1 MDNEPTIEVESG
13 LVTTGVTNLPKTSRF
28 PAMAMVR
35 TAFGTTRG
43 RVGAALVILIV
54 LIAVLGPLVA
64 PHSPTELAG
73 NATTFAGPSQE
84 YPLGTD
90 GLGRDV
96 LSRTLNG
103 GWELLFAAVA
113 ATALGVGLG
122 TLIGV
127 LAAYEGG
134 WVDTVLLRA
143 MDVLLAFPSLVLALL
158 LVSVSGPSTW
168 LIIVA
173 VGLAHTPQVARVM
186 HSTSLD
192 ICERDFMQSAE
203 LMALSRRKVL
213 LSELVPNLSSQLMVE
228 IGLRLTFSIVLISGL
243 SFLGLGFQPPDP
255 NWGSMINENRVG
267 MVSNPWSVIAPVV
280 LIALLTIGT
289 NTFTDALARAAIGVD
304 SAKSRKR
311 RRWFRPRGRVAT
323 TGAVEGAAR

>member
-1 MDNEPTIEVESG
+1 MDTEPSIEIESG
-13 LVTTGVTNLPKTSRF
+13 LVTTGVIDLPKTSRF
-28 PAMAMVR
+28 PALGMLRA
-35 TAFGTTRG
+35 TLGTTRG
-43 RVGAALVILIV
+43 RIGAALVILIA
-54 LIAVLGPLVA
+54 LIAVLGPLLA

-73 NATTFAGPSQE
+73 NATTFAAPSQE
-84 YPLGTD
+84 FPLGTD

-103 GWELLFAAVA
+103 GWELLLSAVA
-113 ATALGVGLG
+113 ATALGVALG

-173 VGLAHTPQVARVM
+173 VALAHTPQVARVI

-192 ICERDFMQSAE
+192 ICERDFMQSTE

-228 IGLRLTFSIVLISGL
+228 VGLRLTFSIILISGL

-289 NTFTDALARAAIGVD
+289 NTFTDAFARTAIGVE
-304 SAKSRKR
+304 ATKSRKR
-311 RRWFRPRGRVAT
+311 RLWLRPRKRIAT
-323 TGAVEGAAR
+323 AGAAEGAAR